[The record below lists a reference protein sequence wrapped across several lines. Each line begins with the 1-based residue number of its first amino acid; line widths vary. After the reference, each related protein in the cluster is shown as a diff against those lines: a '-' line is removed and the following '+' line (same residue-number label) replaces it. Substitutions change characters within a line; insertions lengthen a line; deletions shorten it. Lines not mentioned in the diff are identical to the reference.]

1 MVHNYSYFNSLLSGI
16 FINGNALKGGGFN
29 WLVYNADIIFYN
41 NPKLI
46 ILGLSLFGFLG
57 LLIYQFFRIKSK
69 IGYFI
74 EKQKEG
80 ETAGREYQ
88 LYILFFGI
96 AMILMEII
104 NEIFKIRPKS
114 LLYINLSMG
123 FSVLLG
129 YLLIDKIKFLRDR
142 IQIIFI
148 AFFFFYIV
156 YVARNIIY
164 LHDDVVPI
172 IVFLIS
178 FFFSYNILKPIKI
191 YWIFVGIIFTF
202 LAATIVFHLIPLK
215 SSILLINFSI
225 LISIVNQVKYAVLL
239 NSH

>member
-1 MVHNYSYFNSLLSGI
+1 MVQNYSCFNSLISGI
-16 FINGNALKGGGFN
+16 SIFGSFLKSNGLNWFVFN
-29 WLVYNADIIFYN
+29 SDIIIFYN

-57 LLIYQFFRIKSK
+57 LLIYQFFRIKAK

-74 EKQKEG
+74 EKKKDDD
-80 ETAGREYQ
+80 TAGREYQ

-114 LLYINLSMG
+114 LLVVNLSMG

-129 YLLIDKIKFLRDR
+129 YLLTDKIKFLRDR
-142 IQIIFI
+142 IQTIFI
-148 AFFFFYIV
+148 AFFFLYFTYI
-156 YVARNIIY
+156 ARNIIF
-164 LHDDVVPI
+164 LPNDIVPI

-191 YWIFVGIIFTF
+191 YWIFVGVTFSF
-202 LAATIVFHLIPLK
+202 LATTVVFHLIPLK
-215 SSILLINFSI
+215 SFLLLIR
-225 LISIVNQVKYAVLL
+225 
-239 NSH
+239 